1 MTAQAKFGRVWRGAA
16 WLLAGGL
23 IVANGGG
30 CDRKKADRPVET
42 GESGR
47 AVRVETVA
55 PEATA
60 ASFEAAAAGF
70 CDKHWPG
77 EGPGVQPF
85 GAGPKV
91 RGAAAA
97 APAGSW
103 RWVNF
108 WATWCAP
115 CLEEMP
121 LLGRWRDTLV
131 KEGDAFEL
139 ELWSVDED
147 EGKLRERMNAGMPGR
162 VVWVESPQALAD
174 YLGTLK
180 MDPDSMLPV
189 QMLVDPAGNL
199 RCVRV
204 GSVSDRDWG
213 TVRKLIGKRG

>member
-1 MTAQAKFGRVWRGAA
+1 MARLAGSDEMRWPLAG
-16 WLLAGGL
+16 LLAGML
-23 IVANGGG
+23 LTAGG
-30 CDRKKADRPVET
+30 CDRKKQDGAAVET

-47 AVRVETVA
+47 AVKVETVA
-55 PEATA
+55 PEAAA

-77 EGPGVQPF
+77 EGAGVKPF
-85 GAGPKV
+85 GDGPKV
-91 RGAAAA
+91 RGAKA
-97 APAGSW
+97 APAAGSW

-147 EGKLRERMNAGMPGR
+147 EAKLRERMNAGMPGR
-162 VVWVESPQALAD
+162 VVWAESPQSLAD
-174 YLGTLK
+174 FLGTLGLN
-180 MDPDSMLPV
+180 PDSMLPV